1 MDNGRRSVLENHLNI
16 FGAPRGGA
24 DNTHYPQ
31 RGILCK
37 ENDLCGLA
45 TNTLYFLLSPCHAIT
60 LITAK
65 QRCLMDQA
73 NHFVSLCL
81 ALISASKRLATF
93 LQAFCY
99 ITLRSIIF
107 NKKAACRGSWYS
119 QFCILTALW
128 FCRPQQNHK
137 ARNNLRYIKLT
148 SFRAYHLKFIF
159 LCTRARVSCH

>member
-16 FGAPRGGA
+16 FGAPRGDA

-99 ITLRSIIF
+99 ITGVSYLT
-107 NKKAACRGSWYS
+107 KKRLVVAPGTLNSV
-119 QFCILTALW
+119 F
-128 FCRPQQNHK
+128 
-137 ARNNLRYIKLT
+137 
-148 SFRAYHLKFIF
+148 
-159 LCTRARVSCH
+159 